1 MTKVSAI
8 TILVVVLIRRK
19 KMQKKLEQIRFYLEE
34 ILQKEK
40 LAAMAIGITNREKI
54 LFAEGFGMESVERP
68 EVKVTGESLFKIASV
83 TKIFTGLTLLSLVEE
98 GLLSL
103 SSPVKEI
110 LPWLCLADKE
120 TEEKVT
126 LRHLLSHTSG
136 LEAEYTPDGYREES
150 ALEKSLREGLP
161 TAKILFPLGQGYQYS
176 NWGIRLA
183 SAMGEKVT
191 GKPFSALVEERILTP
206 LGIQKTTFDLHV
218 AATYP
223 ICLAHTEENGVFQVC
238 HRIQENAARYAAGG
252 LFSNAED
259 LCSLA
264 RCLLNDGKNDEGKII
279 VSKETIDIMKTKI
292 SDCTN
297 YAGYGLTMMQDDFE
311 GSKIYGHLGNANP
324 YTTSLIFHPESGFGI
339 VTLMNTHRMPLRLQI
354 PKKILSILTEK

>member
-1 MTKVSAI
+1 
-8 TILVVVLIRRK
+8 
-19 KMQKKLEQIRFYLEE
+19 MQKKLEQIRFYLEE
-34 ILQKEK
+34 LLQTEK
-40 LAAMAIGITNREKI
+40 LAGIAVGITDGEKL
-54 LFAEGFGMESVERP
+54 LFSEGFGVESAERP
-68 EVKVTGESLFKIASV
+68 EVKVTGKSLFRIASV

-103 SSPVKEI
+103 TAPVKEV

-126 LRHLLSHTSG
+126 LHHLLSHTSG
-136 LEAEYTPDGYREES
+136 LEAEYTPDGDREES

-161 TAKILFPLGQGYQYS
+161 GAKILFPLGQGYQYS

-191 GKPFSALVEERILTP
+191 GKPFSALVQERIITP
-206 LGIQKTTFDLHV
+206 LGMERTTFDLHV

-223 ICLAHTEENGVFQVC
+223 LCLAHREENGVFRVC

-259 LCSLA
+259 LCRLA
-264 RCLLNDGKNDEGKII
+264 RCLLNEGKNDENEMI
-279 VSKETIDIMKTKI
+279 VSKETIDLMKRKI
-292 SDCTN
+292 SHCKAYD
-297 YAGYGLTMMQDDFE
+297 GYGLTMLQDDFD
-311 GSKIYGHLGNANP
+311 GSKIYGHLGNAEP
-324 YTTSLIFHPESGFGI
+324 YNSSLIFHPKSGFGV
-339 VTLMNTHRMPLRLQI
+339 VTLMNTHRLPLRMEI
-354 PKKILSILTEK
+354 PKKILSILTEE

>member
-1 MTKVSAI
+1 
-8 TILVVVLIRRK
+8 
-19 KMQKKLEQIRFYLEE
+19 MQNKLEQINLYLEE

-40 LAAMAIGITNREKI
+40 LAGMAIGITDGEKT
-54 LFAEGFGMESVERP
+54 LFAKGFGMESVERP
-68 EVKVTGESLFKIASV
+68 DVKVAGHSMFKIASV

-103 SSPVKEI
+103 TTPVKEI

-120 TEEKVT
+120 TEEHVT
-126 LRHLLSHTSG
+126 LHHLLSHTSG

-150 ALEKSLREGLP
+150 ALEQSLREGLP
-161 TAKILFPLGQGYQYS
+161 NAKILFPLGQGYQYS

-191 GKPFSALVEERILTP
+191 GTPFSMLVQERILTP
-206 LGIQKTTFDLHV
+206 LGMKKTTFDLHV

-223 ICLAHTEENGVFQVC
+223 LCLAHTEENGVFQVC

-259 LCSLA
+259 LCRLA
-264 RCLLNDGKNDEGKII
+264 RCLLNRGKNDEGETI
-279 VSKETIDIMKTKI
+279 VAKETLDLMKTKI
-292 SDCTN
+292 SPCEN
-297 YAGYGLTMMQDDFE
+297 YEGYGLTMLQDDFE
-311 GSKIYGHLGNANP
+311 GSKIYGHLGNADP
-324 YTTSLIFHPESGFGI
+324 YATSLIFHPESGFGV
-339 VTLMNTHRMPLRLQI
+339 VTLMNTHRMHLRLQI
-354 PKKILSILTEK
+354 PKKILSILTGK